1 MSCDE
6 HSGDPS
12 SNDDI
17 DHYNYVQVMMSG
29 RYIVN
34 YINAGLGS
42 SFNVQLPSGLLCQDQ
57 A

>member
-17 DHYNYVQVMMSG
+17 DHYNYIQIMMSG
-29 RYIVN
+29 RYIV
-34 YINAGLGS
+34 NAGLGS
-42 SFNVQLPSGLLCQDQ
+42 SFNV
-57 A
+57 

>member
-12 SNDDI
+12 LNDDI
-17 DHYNYVQVMMSG
+17 DYYNYIQVMMSG

-34 YINAGLGS
+34 YINAGLVS
-42 SFNVQLPSGLLCQDQ
+42 SFNV
-57 A
+57 